1 MDFAWYIVGFVDGE
15 GTFNVSFSQ
24 RSKLKTNLEIKPS
37 FSVSQHKRNLE
48 ILQKI
53 RDYFRV
59 GNIRFS
65 KRDQNFKYEVRSLKD
80 LNQKIVPFF
89 KNHHLKTT
97 KAKDFEIFS
106 DICHSMA
113 ISHHLNSDYLRQM
126 IEKAYKMNSG
136 GKRKYTQIELLKFL
150 TR

>member
-15 GTFNVSFSQ
+15 GTFNFSFSQ

-48 ILQKI
+48 VIQKI
-53 RDYFRV
+53 KDYFGV

-80 LNQKIVPFF
+80 LTQKIIPFF
-89 KNHHLKTT
+89 KKHHLKTS

-106 DICHSMA
+106 DICHSMVL
-113 ISHHLNSDYLRQM
+113 SHHLNGDHLSEI
-126 IEKAYKMNSG
+126 IEKACRMNSG
-136 GKRKYTQIELLKFL
+136 GKRKYTQDKLLKFL